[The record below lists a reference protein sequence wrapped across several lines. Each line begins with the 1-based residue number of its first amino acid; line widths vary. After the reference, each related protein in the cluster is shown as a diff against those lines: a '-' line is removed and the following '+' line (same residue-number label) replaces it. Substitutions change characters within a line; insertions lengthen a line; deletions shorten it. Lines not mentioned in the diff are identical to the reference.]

1 MFQSFKKKIIYTLTN
16 KYLLSFCVFV
26 VWICFLDAN
35 SLIHQRKLDAEIENL
50 TENRNYYRD
59 KLEEIKT
66 NENTIMTDM
75 ARLEKFARENYLM
88 KKADEDLFL
97 IKNTSSK
104 VQ

>member
-1 MFQSFKKKIIYTLTN
+1 M
-16 KYLLSFCVFV
+16 
-26 VWICFLDAN
+26 DAN
-35 SLIHQRKLDAEIENL
+35 SLIHQRKLDRVIQNL

-88 KKADEDLFL
+88 KKSDEDLFL
-97 IKNTSSK
+97 IKNVESE